1 VIVNFQ
7 HETWYQDE
15 KLYTM
20 KAEEG
25 FLCRV
30 AFLAGF
36 HVHRLRVSSKAGI
49 LAQLLRVGQMVV
61 ATIGSG
67 VASCAKK
74 TSGNFWFPAGRFR
87 ASELIPAEEGWCP
100 RAVPHYAFIS
110 MYLRDLLLPGRR
122 VGFRKLN
129 LDFLFR
135 PGSLATYALR

>member
-74 TSGNFWFPAGRFR
+74 TSGNFWVPCRSFPRIGIDPCRR
-87 ASELIPAEEGWCP
+87 RLVSSCGPTLRVYIH
-100 RAVPHYAFIS
+100 VPS
-110 MYLRDLLLPGRR
+110 
-122 VGFRKLN
+122 
-129 LDFLFR
+129 
-135 PGSLATYALR
+135 